1 MSNANQDNLWQELTN
16 QGHIDSTLDRGLSV
30 KLIMDSWTLK
40 KGYPV
45 VHIERIL
52 AQDQQV
58 QQPLGSNATV
68 LYETTLRIKQ
78 KWFLLNPLSKMLTP
92 GSVGLYNSYKWY
104 VPFTF
109 TTKSKLNFD
118 FETKPFW
125 LKPNDAQCKYKIFIF
140 F

>member
-52 AQDQQV
+52 AQDQQL
-58 QQPLGSNATV
+58 QQHLASNATV
-68 LYETTLRIKQ
+68 LYDTTLKQNHSGSNQTTLNVIIK
-78 KWFLLNPLSKMLTP
+78 
-92 GSVGLYNSYKWY
+92 
-104 VPFTF
+104 
-109 TTKSKLNFD
+109 
-118 FETKPFW
+118 
-125 LKPNDAQCKYKIFIF
+125 
-140 F
+140 